1 MLKSMTGYGRAKGS
15 ITGYQV
21 DIEVRT
27 LNSKFLDIQLKTPR
41 SLQSKEQDVRA
52 LLSDHLKR
60 GKVVLNVEFTQD
72 TNAETESVNHS
83 LFLKF
88 YQEYSQL
95 ADEVNADRSDLFRLA
110 LHSPDVMSSSNITE
124 AELEKQWKETEPLI
138 VKALDAC
145 NSFRSQEGNTLEQEL
160 NSYIKNISSCLEGIK
175 DQDPDRVGVIKE
187 RIKKHQTEIENSEDF
202 DKNRFEQEMIYYM
215 EKLDISEEVV
225 RLTNHL
231 EYFSE
236 IMGEKESQGK
246 KLGFIGQE
254 IGREINTIGSKANY
268 APVQKL
274 VVGMKDEL
282 EKIKEQLLNII

>member
-160 NSYIKNISSCLEGIK
+160 NSYIKNIASCLEGIK